1 MNRHVCLFPSQ
12 LMSGSLI
19 MADAMQSAVADN
31 GQAVFI
37 KTWGCQM
44 NEYDSA
50 RMAEALQAG
59 GMALVEQPDLAD
71 AVVFNTCSVREKA
84 QEKLFDELG
93 RYRAWKKEKPGRLLA
108 VGGCVASQ
116 EGEGILRRAPFVDV
130 VFGPQT
136 LHRLPAMLHRAWQG
150 NTTPAVDIHAEDLEK
165 FEYGQGGLPVHA
177 TAHAASALVSI
188 MEGCSKSC
196 SFCIVPYTRG
206 EEVSRPLQSVVDE
219 VHRLVVQGAAEITLL
234 GQNVN
239 SYRGALSDGGLANF
253 PLLLHHV
260 AALPGLRRLRFTTS
274 HPLSFSEELIDTF
287 SQLPQLAQHVHLP
300 VQSGSDRILQAMGR
314 GHDVATYRHRITAL
328 RKVRPGISISSDFI
342 VGYPGETE
350 ADFLATLALVDEL
363 GIDQGFSFLYSP
375 RPGTPAAALEDPVP
389 LDEKKRRLWRL
400 QDRLHD
406 HGARFQERLVGTR
419 DVVLLDRRDEEHPAW
434 MMGRTSTN
442 RMIRIPA
449 GPELLGQ
456 WVEVGV
462 VAYRQGLLMGEL
474 MHEPVARAV

>member
-1 MNRHVCLFPSQ
+1 MAEVARSAA
-12 LMSGSLI
+12 GS
-19 MADAMQSAVADN
+19 SK
-31 GQAVFI
+31 AVFI

-50 RMAEALQAG
+50 KMAESLEASA
-59 GMALVEQPDLAD
+59 MVLVERSEMAD

-93 RYRAWKKEKPGRLLA
+93 RYRLWKARRAGRLLA

-116 EGEGILRRAPFVDV
+116 EGEAILQRAPFVDV

-136 LHRLPAMLHRAWQG
+136 MHRLPELLRQAWQG
-150 NTTPAVDIHAEDLEK
+150 KDRPTVDIDAEDLEK
-165 FEYGQGGLPVHA
+165 FDHWMGLSQNKTNLARTRMDPS
-177 TAHAASALVSI
+177 AASALVAI

-206 EEVSRPLQSVVDE
+206 EEVSRPLQSVMDE
-219 VHRLVVQGAAEITLL
+219 VRRLVAQGAAEITLL

-239 SYRGALSDGGLANF
+239 SYRGVLPDGGVASF

-260 AALPGLRRLRFTTS
+260 AALPGIRRIRFTTS
-274 HPLSFSEELIDTF
+274 HPLSFSDDLIDTF
-287 SQLPQLAQHVHLP
+287 AELPQLAQHVHLP

-314 GHDVATYRHRITAL
+314 GHTVAAYRDRLTRL
-328 RKVRPGISISSDFI
+328 RQVRPGISISSDFI

-350 ADFLATLALVDEL
+350 ADFLETLTLVDEMQ
-363 GIDQGFSFLYSP
+363 IDQGFSFLYSP
-375 RPGTPAAALEDPVP
+375 RPGTPAAMLEDPVP
-389 LDEKKRRLWRL
+389 MSEKKRRLWRL
-400 QDRLHD
+400 QDRLRH
-406 HGARFQERLVGTR
+406 HGARFQEKLVGTA
-419 DVVLLDRRDEEHPAW
+419 DVVLLERVDEDHPDW
-434 MMGRTSTN
+434 LMGRTSSN

-449 GPELLGQ
+449 PRTQLGQ
-456 WVEVGV
+456 WVRVVV

-474 MHEPVARAV
+474 VHEPVARAV